1 MSAELNAEATEVTEA
16 VEALFEP
23 SPCIDDLLDHLW
35 LSERLAQNTLASYRR
50 DLVKVE
56 RRLQGLGYGWRNVSV
71 DALRSAIYVTT
82 EKPSS
87 QARALSACKRL
98 FVYLVDHGKRSDNP
112 CQKLKAPKQGL
123 KLPKSISEGQIE
135 ALLNAPDLGSA
146 HGLRDKAILEVMYAT
161 GMRVSEVVQ
170 LQLNQINLEVGV
182 VQTVGK
188 GNKERMVPLGE
199 VASEYLALYM
209 GGARGIL
216 LSHQGCDFVFV
227 SQKKNGM
234 SRQLAWMIVKRYAD
248 MVGIKQLSPHVLRH
262 AFATHLVNHGADLRT
277 VQMLL
282 GHADIASTQIYT
294 HVAKERLQK
303 IYQSHHPRA

>member
-1 MSAELNAEATEVTEA
+1 M
-16 VEALFEP
+16 F
-23 SPCIDDLLDHLW
+23 
-35 LSERLAQNTLASYRR
+35 
-50 DLVKVE
+50 
-56 RRLQGLGYGWRNVSV
+56 
-71 DALRSAIYVTT
+71 
-82 EKPSS
+82 
-87 QARALSACKRL
+87 
-98 FVYLVDHGKRSDNP
+98 LVDHGKRSDNP

-135 ALLNAPDLGSA
+135 ALLNGPDLGSP
-146 HGLRDKAILEVMYAT
+146 HGMRDKAILEVMYAT

-199 VASEYLALYM
+199 VASEYLAMYM

-234 SRQLAWMIVKRYAD
+234 SRQLAWMIVKRSLRWRGLNSLARTCCGTLLPPTWSITGPIYAPCRCCWAMPTLPRPRFIPTWPKSD
-248 MVGIKQLSPHVLRH
+248 SKKYTKAIIQGLKWFVVSYRLGLRCCALGGLSLW
-262 AFATHLVNHGADLRT
+262 A
-277 VQMLL
+277 
-282 GHADIASTQIYT
+282 
-294 HVAKERLQK
+294 
-303 IYQSHHPRA
+303 RAGWLTPLPQGVT